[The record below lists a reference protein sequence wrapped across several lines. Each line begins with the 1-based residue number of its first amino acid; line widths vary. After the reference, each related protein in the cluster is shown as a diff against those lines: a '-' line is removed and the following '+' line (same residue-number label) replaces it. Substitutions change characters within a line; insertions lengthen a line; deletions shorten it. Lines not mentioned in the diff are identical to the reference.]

1 MEIEQSAGKI
11 TIEYFFSSRK
21 ESISA
26 ELNKIGNMMDDRE
39 KELKM
44 MLNEMKDEAVY
55 AMDII
60 NKMSSRVSSQD
71 IEHIVE
77 VYLFISDPLACLIN
91 GELIPVHND
100 EINIVSH
107 IDRLKR
113 ASMSDSNLTIR
124 AKRCWGTR
132 NKLISVLNQE

>member
-1 MEIEQSAGKI
+1 
-11 TIEYFFSSRK
+11 
-21 ESISA
+21 
-26 ELNKIGNMMDDRE
+26 
-39 KELKM
+39 
-44 MLNEMKDEAVY
+44 MKDEAVY

-60 NKMSSRVSSQD
+60 NKMSSRVSSHD

-77 VYLFISDPLACLIN
+77 VYLFVSDPLTCLN

-107 IDRLKR
+107 MDRLKR
-113 ASMSDSNLTIR
+113 ASMSECNLTIR

-132 NKLISVLNQE
+132 NKLIAVLNQ